1 MNTQQ
6 QQPTNPT
13 QIQVESLFTDLEF
26 WGITLGE
33 LTEMEPVQNW
43 REWAI
48 EQAAIEAAKQPMDW
62 KDWVQTLTIDPV
74 AA

>member
-1 MNTQQ
+1 MNNQQ

-13 QIQVESLFTDLEF
+13 RSQVESLFTDLEF

-33 LTEMEPVQNW
+33 LTEMEPVRNW
-43 REWAI
+43 HEWAI

-62 KDWVQTLTIDPV
+62 KTWTQTLIPDSV